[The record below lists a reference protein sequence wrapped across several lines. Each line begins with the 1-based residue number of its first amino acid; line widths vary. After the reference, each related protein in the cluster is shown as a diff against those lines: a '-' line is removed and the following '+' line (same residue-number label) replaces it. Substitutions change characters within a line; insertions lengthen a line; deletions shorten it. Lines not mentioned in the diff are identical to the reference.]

1 MLKQST
7 FISHHRLVYD
17 KLKVMGEEEYK
28 MTISEATREKDR
40 KLGEILRGMGR
51 VLVAFSGGVDS
62 TFVLKRAKQEL
73 GDQVLAVTAASETF
87 PSREFDAAVQ
97 LAEELGAQMFR
108 TEVKELEN
116 ANFVANNPDRCY
128 HCKTGL
134 YSHLQELAKEMGY
147 PYILDGSNVDD
158 LGDYRPGLQAKNEQG
173 VRSTLQE
180 AGLTKDEIRQLSK
193 ELGLTTWNKPS
204 FACLSSRIP
213 YGTRIEKWKIDQ
225 LDEGEHFLIQLGL
238 YQVRV
243 RHHDKIARIEVMPD
257 EIHKVIEHR
266 DAIYEKFSKLGF
278 AYVTLDL
285 QGYRTGSMNEV
296 LSKETKEKVKEASL

>member
-1 MLKQST
+1 
-7 FISHHRLVYD
+7 
-17 KLKVMGEEEYK
+17 
-28 MTISEATREKDR
+28 MTIQESTREKDR
-40 KLGEILRGMGR
+40 RLGEILRDMGR
-51 VLVAFSGGVDS
+51 VMVAFSGGVDS

-73 GDQVLAVTAASETF
+73 GDQVIAVTAASETF
-87 PSREFDAAVQ
+87 PSREFDAAVE
-97 LAEELGAQMFR
+97 LAEEMGVKLLK

-116 ANFVANNPDRCY
+116 ASFVANNPDRCY

-134 YSHLQELAKEMGY
+134 YAHLQQLAGEMGY

-180 AGLTKDEIRQLSK
+180 AGMVKEEIRQLSQ
-193 ELGLTTWNKPS
+193 ELGLRTWNKPS

-225 LDEGEHFLIQLGL
+225 LDEGEYFLSQLGL

-243 RHHDKIARIEVMPD
+243 RHHEKIARIEVMPN

-266 DAIYEKFSKLGF
+266 DAIYEKFIKLGF
-278 AYVTLDL
+278 TYVTLDL

-296 LSKETKEKVKEASL
+296 LSEETKQKVKEASL

>member
-1 MLKQST
+1 MTS
-7 FISHHRLVYD
+7 
-17 KLKVMGEEEYK
+17 EEV
-28 MTISEATREKDR
+28 IREKDQR
-40 KLGEILRGMGR
+40 LGEILRGMGR

-87 PSREFDAAVQ
+87 PSREFDAAVK
-97 LAEELGAQMFR
+97 LAEEMGVEMFR

-116 ANFVANNPDRCY
+116 EQFVANNPDRCY

-134 YSHLQELAKEMGY
+134 YSHLQQLAKDMGY

-180 AGLTKDEIRQLSK
+180 AGMTKDEIRFLSK
-193 ELGLTTWNKPS
+193 ELELPTWNKPS

-213 YGTRIEKWKIDQ
+213 YGTKIEKFKIDQ
-225 LDEGEHFLIQLGL
+225 LDEGEYFLSKLGL

-257 EIHKVIEHR
+257 EIHKVLEHR

-278 AYVTLDL
+278 TYVTLDL

-296 LSKETKEKVKEASL
+296 LSKETKDKVKEASL

>member
-1 MLKQST
+1 MNIQ
-7 FISHHRLVYD
+7 
-17 KLKVMGEEEYK
+17 
-28 MTISEATREKDR
+28 EATREKDR
-40 KLGEILRGMGR
+40 RLGAILREMGR

-62 TFVLKRAKQEL
+62 TFVLKRAQQEL

-87 PSREFDAAVQ
+87 PTREFDAAVNLAQEFGVQ
-97 LAEELGAQMFR
+97 LYR
-108 TEVKELEN
+108 TEVKELDN

-134 YSHLQELAKEMGY
+134 YSHLQELAKELGY

-180 AGLTKDEIRQLSK
+180 AGLTKEEIRQLSQ
-193 ELGLTTWNKPS
+193 ELELATWNKPS

-225 LDEGEHFLIQLGL
+225 LDEGEAFLAALGL

-243 RHHDKIARIEVMPD
+243 RHHDKIARIEVMPE
-257 EIHKVIEHR
+257 EIGKVIEQR
-266 DAIYEKFSKLGF
+266 EAIHAKFTQLGF
-278 AYVTLDL
+278 TYVTLDL

-296 LSKETKEKVKEASL
+296 LSAATKEKVKEASL

>member
-1 MLKQST
+1 MS
-7 FISHHRLVYD
+7 
-17 KLKVMGEEEYK
+17 
-28 MTISEATREKDR
+28 ISEATRAKDAR
-40 KLGEILRGMGR
+40 LGQILKEMGR

-87 PSREFDAAVQ
+87 PSREFDAAVE
-97 LAEELGAQMFR
+97 LAEQLGVAMHK

-134 YSHLQELAKEMGY
+134 YSHLQQLAKELGY

-180 AGLTKDEIRQLSK
+180 AGLTKEEIRQLSK
-193 ELGLTTWNKPS
+193 ELGLPTWDKPS

-225 LDEGEHFLIQLGL
+225 LDEGEFFLSQLGL

-266 DAIYEKFSKLGF
+266 DAIYDKFTKLGF
-278 AYVTLDL
+278 NYVTLDL

>member
-1 MLKQST
+1 
-7 FISHHRLVYD
+7 
-17 KLKVMGEEEYK
+17 
-28 MTISEATREKDR
+28 MTILESTREKDR

-51 VLVAFSGGVDS
+51 VMVAFSGGVDS

-73 GDQVLAVTAASETF
+73 GDQVIAVTAASETF
-87 PSREFDAAVQ
+87 PSREFDAAVE
-97 LAEELGAQMFR
+97 LAEELGVKLFK

-116 ANFVANNPDRCY
+116 ASFVANNPDRCY

-134 YSHLQELAKEMGY
+134 YAHLQQLAGEMGY

-173 VRSTLQE
+173 VRSALQE
-180 AGLTKDEIRQLSK
+180 AGMVKEEIRQLSQ
-193 ELGLTTWNKPS
+193 ELGLRTWNKPS

-225 LDEGEHFLIQLGL
+225 LDEGEYFLSQLGL

-243 RHHDKIARIEVMPD
+243 RHHEKIARIEVMPS

-266 DAIYEKFSKLGF
+266 DAIYEKFTKLGF
-278 AYVTLDL
+278 TYVTLDL

-296 LSKETKEKVKEASL
+296 LSEETKQKVKEASI

>member
-1 MLKQST
+1 MS
-7 FISHHRLVYD
+7 IPES
-17 KLKVMGEEEYK
+17 
-28 MTISEATREKDR
+28 TREKDR
-40 KLGEILRGMGR
+40 RLGEILRGMGR
-51 VLVAFSGGVDS
+51 VIVAFSGGVDS
-62 TFVLKRAKQEL
+62 TFVLKRAQQEL

-87 PSREFDAAVQ
+87 PSREFDAAVE
-97 LAEELGAQMFR
+97 LAEHIGVPLYK

-134 YSHLQELAKEMGY
+134 YSHLQVLAKELGY

-193 ELGLTTWNKPS
+193 ELGLKTWDKPS

-213 YGTRIEKWKIDQ
+213 YGTKIEKWKIDQ
-225 LDEGEHFLIQLGL
+225 LDEGEYFLSQLGL

-257 EIHKVIEHR
+257 EIHKVVEHR

-278 AYVTLDL
+278 TYVTLDL

-296 LSKETKEKVKEASL
+296 LSKEIKEKVKEASL